1 MRHRSPTHRRRRSG
15 RVRALLSLGLL
26 LGITQVGTL
35 ASWTDSATAQG
46 GNFSSGTLDLTVGE
60 SSADQ
65 LSGPGGSWTHT
76 NLALTAMA
84 PGESVARSLTVG
96 NGGSV
101 LLTYNA
107 TVVTSNNDLF
117 NATTPGLQLT
127 VVEGATVGN
136 TGTQASNNRIGTC
149 TDGSATSLTN
159 TDVSTSASGLHGS
172 AVSLAAGASRT
183 YCVLAKLATTSP
195 NSMQGKTVTL
205 TFSFNAQQ

>member
-1 MRHRSPTHRRRRSG
+1 MTCRRPTHRRRRSG

-26 LGITQVGTL
+26 LGVTQVGTL
-35 ASWTDSATAQG
+35 ASWTDSATVQG
-46 GNFSSGTLDLTVGE
+46 GGFSSGTLDLTVGE
-60 SSADQ
+60 STANQ
-65 LSGPGGSWTHT
+65 LSGSGGSWTHT

-101 LLTYNA
+101 GLTYNA
-107 TVVTSNNDLF
+107 TVVTSNDDLF

-136 TGTQASNNRIGTC
+136 SGSQSTNDRTGTC
-149 TDGSATSLTN
+149 TGGTATSLTN
-159 TDVSTSASGLHGS
+159 TNVSTTGDGLHAS
-172 AVSLAAGASRT
+172 AVSLAAGASRA
-183 YCVLAKLATTSP
+183 YCVLATLATTSP

-205 TFSFNAQQ
+205 TFSLNAQQ